1 MHNKVDIKPK
11 KNNQRKNFNFS
22 LNNPSFESNKLNN
35 KTSVNSYN
43 NSEINEK
50 NNCQKNIEIN
60 KLKEDIPHLKD
71 EITEL
76 IKDINRQQKLISES
90 NFQTKNSQI
99 CEKCDFI
106 NNLILKTN
114 LSDIKRLSDIKN
126 ILNNSSLNKNIINL
140 LNELIDIM
148 GKRINS
154 NTNNMNS
161 IDNNFQTIVVNN
173 SINNNKIS
181 NKFFHEL
188 NNKLFSTSELK
199 KYYSI
204 YSKNVKN
211 IGDIIKIFEKRCDE
225 IKSNIYNMKLTFDS
239 TISEQINNDKD
250 ILISNYKKMNLDE
263 REDNFSYNYKIMHDE
278 IIKLKQEKIMFD
290 NSIELIK
297 NYLIIL
303 EKIFEFFVE
312 TKHNIEQFRQYSKK
326 IFNKFKESFCY
337 NLDDV
342 SDNNIFIKN

>member
-11 KNNQRKNFNFS
+11 KNNQRKNFNFL

-239 TISEQINNDKD
+239 TISE
-250 ILISNYKKMNLDE
+250 
-263 REDNFSYNYKIMHDE
+263 
-278 IIKLKQEKIMFD
+278 
-290 NSIELIK
+290 
-297 NYLIIL
+297 
-303 EKIFEFFVE
+303 
-312 TKHNIEQFRQYSKK
+312 
-326 IFNKFKESFCY
+326 
-337 NLDDV
+337 
-342 SDNNIFIKN
+342 

>member
-1 MHNKVDIKPK
+1 M
-11 KNNQRKNFNFS
+11 
-22 LNNPSFESNKLNN
+22 
-35 KTSVNSYN
+35 
-43 NSEINEK
+43 
-50 NNCQKNIEIN
+50 
-60 KLKEDIPHLKD
+60 
-71 EITEL
+71 
-76 IKDINRQQKLISES
+76 
-90 NFQTKNSQI
+90 
-99 CEKCDFI
+99 
-106 NNLILKTN
+106 
-114 LSDIKRLSDIKN
+114 SDIKRLSDIKN

-278 IIKLKQEKIMFD
+278 IIKLKQEKK
-290 NSIELIK
+290 LC
-297 NYLIIL
+297 LIIL
-303 EKIFEFFVE
+303 SNLLKI
-312 TKHNIEQFRQYSKK
+312 I
-326 IFNKFKESFCY
+326 
-337 NLDDV
+337 
-342 SDNNIFIKN
+342 